1 MYSAYQK
8 NRLELK
14 KLNAATTAAIG
25 SGVLVVLIALALGFF
40 SSKSTE
46 KLLNEHVELHL
57 QRDVLI
63 LDQAMGSITALDQL
77 DADLSLQQHFL
88 AVDSSFSVLDK
99 QGLLRAGVKPPAVIA
114 GHRKTTVLFEQ
125 GPLQMIAYAEQADYR
140 NEKYTLLIWR
150 DMSHETKELAVARW
164 VSLVSALFA
173 GCLGALGVGWVVAK
187 QFQPIDALN
196 SQITRNKDAF
206 SLRELDIP
214 ARGIEATRL
223 ANSYNDVVLDLR
235 NQFRDVERFAEHC
248 AHELRTPLATLRLS
262 IEGDLAR
269 LESSDSNKN
278 ENRPLQLQ
286 SQLETLD
293 RLTVLI
299 NRLLSLARTRNDH
312 EREAANL
319 RSIVLAAVEEIS
331 PLLEEGGWRV
341 DNQIDPE
348 HRVYCHP
355 AALHQALIDLLDN
368 CLKHNDPYGLIVLSS
383 KQVDRMLWL
392 SVENVSG
399 SKPSTNVAV
408 TDLAANG
415 ARLDLEKESYGL
427 GQPIVRR
434 IMRDMGGSV
443 AWVPQPS
450 GMMVLLYLKKA

>member
-1 MYSAYQK
+1 M
-8 NRLELK
+8 K
-14 KLNAATTAAIG
+14 KLNAATIAAIG
-25 SGVLVVLIALALGFF
+25 SGILVVLIALALGFL

-57 QRDVLI
+57 QRDALI
-63 LDQAMGSITALDQL
+63 LDQAIGSITSLDQL

-88 AVDSSFSVLDK
+88 AVDSSFSVLDN
-99 QGLLRAGVKPPAVIA
+99 QGALRAGIKPPAVIA
-114 GHRKTTVLFEQ
+114 GHRRTTLHFEQ
-125 GPLQMIAYAEQADYR
+125 GALQMIAYAEQADYR

-150 DMSHETKELAVARW
+150 DMSHETKELVFARW
-164 VSLVSALFA
+164 ISFGSALFA
-173 GCLGALGVGWVVAK
+173 GFLGALGVGWLVAK

-214 ARGIEATRL
+214 ARGVEATRL
-223 ANSYNDVVLDLR
+223 ANSYNDVVIDLR

-262 IEGDLAR
+262 IEGDLAK
-269 LESSDSNKN
+269 LESSDANKN
-278 ENRPLQLQ
+278 ENRPSQLQLQ
-286 SQLETLD
+286 LEILD

-319 RSIVLAAVEEIS
+319 RSIVLAAVDEIS

-341 DNQIDPE
+341 NNQIDPE

-368 CLKHNDPYGLIVLSS
+368 CLKHNDPHGLIVLSS

-392 SVENVSG
+392 TVENVG
-399 SKPSTNVAV
+399 IAKAHGKVAV
-408 TDLAANG
+408 TDSAANS
-415 ARLDLEKESYGL
+415 ARLDQENKSYGL

-443 AWVPQPS
+443 AWVPQPN
-450 GMMVLLYLKKA
+450 GMMVLLYLRKA